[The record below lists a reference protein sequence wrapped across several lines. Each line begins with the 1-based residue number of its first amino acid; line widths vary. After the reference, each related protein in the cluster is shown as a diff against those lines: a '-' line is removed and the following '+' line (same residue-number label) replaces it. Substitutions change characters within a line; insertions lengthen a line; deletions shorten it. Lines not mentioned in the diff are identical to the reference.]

1 MRVLSCIVGQHNL
14 WLVLLAAI
22 VCVAGSWVALRL
34 LLRGSERSGVQ
45 RTGWVFLAAV
55 AAGSAVWCTHF
66 IAMLA
71 FDSPAPVTFDPILT
85 MQSLLIA
92 IAGMGAGLYVSLHKR
107 LAPEIGGG
115 IVGLS
120 IAAMHYAG
128 MAAYHVDGIVTWDVA
143 YVIASLIISVSIT
156 ALAVGV
162 AVRGRFAGSFFVGLA
177 SFVLAIVGLHF
188 TGMTAVSVTPF
199 ETGAPIADTTV
210 FATMAV
216 AVAGVVLLI
225 VGTGVASHLIDSDV
239 SNENIV
245 ALRHLALT
253 DPLTKLP
260 NRTSFNE
267 YIGFELQRAE
277 ENGTAFAVI
286 GIDLDKFKEINDL
299 RGHDAGDEALTKIG
313 KRLLNLCR
321 EGEFVARIGGD
332 EFSALKRFNSHDD
345 LREFVQR
352 LEAALFKPM
361 TLHGLE
367 APCGASLGI
376 AVYPQDGNDAE
387 RLISNA
393 DLAMYRAKADISR
406 AVCYYEP
413 LMDER
418 ARERRALAMELRSAI
433 ERKQL
438 ELHYQVQKSVETDE
452 VRGYEVL
459 LRWRHP
465 TRGYI
470 PPSDFVPLAE
480 ETGSIFAIGEWVL
493 REAAREARSW
503 SQPHK
508 IAVNVSAMQLSH
520 SDLARTIHEILFDT
534 GLSPSRLEI
543 EITESTIISDKI
555 RSLDSLR
562 RIRALGVTVAI
573 DDFGTGYSSLD
584 TLRSFPFDKIKLDRS
599 FMNEIET
606 SPQARAIIRA
616 VLTLGKSLDIKV
628 LAEGVETAPQ
638 LDILRKEGC
647 HEVQGFLLGRPEP
660 LIEGQPAFIEARKS
674 A

>member
-14 WLVLLAAI
+14 WLVLLAAT
-22 VCVAGSWVALRL
+22 VCVAGSWVTLRL
-34 LLRGSERSGVQ
+34 LLRGSERRGVQ

-71 FDSPAPVTFDPILT
+71 YDAAAPVTFDPILT

-92 IAGMGAGLYVSLHKR
+92 ISGMGVGLYLSLQER
-107 LAPEIGGG
+107 FAPEIGGG

-128 MAAYHVDGIVTWDVA
+128 MDAYHVDGIVTWDGG
-143 YVIASLIISVSIT
+143 YVIASIVIAVSVT
-156 ALAVGV
+156 ALAVGIL
-162 AVRGRFAGSFFVGLA
+162 VRRPFPGSFWAGLA

-199 ETGAPIADTTV
+199 ETGAPIADTAV

-225 VGTGVASHLIDSDV
+225 VGTGVASYLIDSDV
-239 SNENIV
+239 THENIA

-267 YIGFELQRAE
+267 YIEFELRRAAE
-277 ENGTAFAVI
+277 KGTNFALI

-299 RGHDAGDEALTKIG
+299 RGHDTGDEALKNIG
-313 KRLLNLCR
+313 RRLMNLCG

-332 EFSALKRFNSHDD
+332 EFSALKRFNSDD
-345 LREFVQR
+345 ELREFVQR
-352 LEAALFKPM
+352 LETALFKPL
-361 TLHGLE
+361 TLDGLE
-367 APCGASLGI
+367 ISCGASFGI
-376 AVYPQDGNDAE
+376 AVYPQDGADAE
-387 RLISNA
+387 RLVSNA
-393 DLAMYRAKADISR
+393 DLAMYRAKSDISR

-413 LMDER
+413 QMDEK
-418 ARERRALAMELRSAI
+418 ARERRSLAMDLRSAI
-433 ERKQL
+433 ERNQL
-438 ELHYQVQKSVETDE
+438 QLHYQVQKSVETDE

-465 TRGYI
+465 VHGYI
-470 PPSDFVPLAE
+470 PPCEFVPLAE
-480 ETGSIFAIGEWVL
+480 ETGSILAIGEWVL
-493 REAAREARSW
+493 RQAAREAQGW
-503 SQPHK
+503 DTPHK
-508 IAVNVSAMQLSH
+508 IAVNVSPIQLTH
-520 SDLARTIHEILFDT
+520 LDFARAIHEILLET
-534 GLSPSRLEI
+534 GLSPRRLEI
-543 EITESTIISDKI
+543 EITESTIISDKV
-555 RSLDSLR
+555 RSLDALR

-599 FMNEIET
+599 FMREIET
-606 SPQARAIIRA
+606 SQQARAIIRA
-616 VLTLGKSLDIKV
+616 VLTLGRSLDIKV
-628 LAEGVETAPQ
+628 LAEGVETGPQ
-638 LDILRKEGC
+638 LEILRKEGC
-647 HEVQGFLLGRPEP
+647 NEVQGFLLGRPAP
-660 LIEGQPAFIEARKS
+660 LIDSQLALVEEKQTA
-674 A
+674 